1 MRERLDRL
9 NRHTLLVKTAHRTEF
24 FGILETV
31 ETSGETFVGPARLA
45 KKRGFGPMHDHVF
58 HVKKV
63 DEFSESVNRISK
75 KKF

>member
-9 NRHTLLVKTAHRTEF
+9 NRHTLLVKTAHRAEL
-24 FGILETV
+24 FGILETI
-31 ETSGETFVGPARLA
+31 ETTGETLVGPARLA
-45 KKRGFGPMHDHVF
+45 EKRGLGPMHDHVF

-63 DEFSESVNRISK
+63 DEFSESVNRILK

>member
-9 NRHTLLVKTAHRTEF
+9 NPRAFFVKTAHRTEF

-31 ETSGETFVGPARLA
+31 ETTGETFVGPARLA

-58 HVKKV
+58 HGKKV
-63 DEFSESVNRISK
+63 DEFSESVNGILK
-75 KKF
+75 KNF